1 MIQKSESFLSQKT
14 VIITKREHEFKGFAS
29 TYDVEILNS
38 FNAEVQIKDS
48 ESVIKSKLR
57 ELLI

>member
-1 MIQKSESFLSQKT
+1 MIQKSENFLSQKT
-14 VIITKREHEFKGFAS
+14 VNITKREHEFKDFAS

>member
-14 VIITKREHEFKGFAS
+14 VNITKREHEFKGFAS

>member
-1 MIQKSESFLSQKT
+1 MIQKSENFLSQKT
-14 VIITKREHEFKGFAS
+14 VNIAKREHEFKGFAS

>member
-1 MIQKSESFLSQKT
+1 MIQKRENFLSQKT
-14 VIITKREHEFKGFAS
+14 VNITKREHEFKGFAS

>member
-1 MIQKSESFLSQKT
+1 MIQKSENFLSQKT
-14 VIITKREHEFKGFAS
+14 VNITKRDHEFKGFAS

>member
-1 MIQKSESFLSQKT
+1 MIQKSEKFLSQKT
-14 VIITKREHEFKGFAS
+14 VNITKREHEFKGFAS

>member
-1 MIQKSESFLSQKT
+1 MIQKSENFLSQKT
-14 VIITKREHEFKGFAS
+14 VNITKREHEFKGFAS

-38 FNAEVQIKDS
+38 FNAEIQIKDS